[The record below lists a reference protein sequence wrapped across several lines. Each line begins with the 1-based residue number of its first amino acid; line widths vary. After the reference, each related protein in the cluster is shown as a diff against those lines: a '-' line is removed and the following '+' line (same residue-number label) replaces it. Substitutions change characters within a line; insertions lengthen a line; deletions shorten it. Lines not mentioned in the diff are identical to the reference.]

1 MATYKISY
9 ISGDSYL
16 KKGEVYVSN
25 VLDEN
30 DAVEMAI
37 YKGGLDNEAR
47 IMNVELICE

>member
-16 KKGEVYVSN
+16 KKGEVYISD

-30 DAVEMAI
+30 DAIEMAI
-37 YKGGLDNEAR
+37 YKEGLDSEAKV
-47 IMNVELICE
+47 MNVELICE